1 MSAPTQVLFDEP
13 GPKSR
18 RNNIIFSIL
27 SAFVLFALVAFVI
40 WKFADAGQLEAEK
53 WYPFTFSQI
62 QLVLLEGMVATLKVA
77 VVASVLAMIVGV
89 VFALLRLSSKKAISL
104 PGTIVLEFFR
114 GVPVLLLIFAMFLI
128 FGDSIGSFWSVVIGL
143 TLYNG
148 MVLAEIIRAGIL
160 AVPTGQREAAMAIGL
175 RPGQVMVQVLMP
187 QAVRAMMPTIIA
199 QIVVLLKDS
208 ALGFIVTYQ
217 DLLYQVNLIGREYQ
231 NLLPTFLVGAVLF
244 IIINLIVAGIARWL
258 EKRLQRKSTA
268 PSGAAGL
275 SATTGAMD

>member
-13 GPKSR
+13 GPKAR
-18 RNNIIFSIL
+18 RNNVIL
-27 SAFVLFALVAFVI
+27 SIVSALVLLGLIAFVI
-40 WKFADAGQLEAEK
+40 WKFAAAGQLESAK

-62 QLVLLEGMVATLKVA
+62 QMVLLSGMLATLKVA
-77 VVASVLAMIVGV
+77 VIASVLALVVGV
-89 VFALLRLSSKKAISL
+89 VFALLRLSSKKVISV

-114 GVPVLLLIFAMFLI
+114 GVPVLLLIFAMFLM
-128 FGDSIGSFWSVVIGL
+128 FGDSIGPFWSVVIGL

-175 RPGQVMVQVLMP
+175 RSGQVMSLVLMP
-187 QAVRAMMPTIIA
+187 QALRAMMPTIIA

-217 DLLYQVNLIGREYQ
+217 DLLYQVNLIGREYN
-231 NLLPTFLVGAVLF
+231 NLLPTFIVGAVLF
-244 IIINLIVAGIARWL
+244 IIINMIVAGIARWL
-258 EKRLQRKSTA
+258 EARLQRKTTA
-268 PSGAAGL
+268 DTEAEGL
-275 SATTGAMD
+275 SAKTLT